1 MHAAPSPADSVVP
14 VPAVPTTPQETG
26 NAWWRVIALALAA
39 FIFNTTEFVPVG
51 LLTDI
56 AASFGMQTAR
66 TGLMITIYAWV
77 VTLASLPVM
86 LLTRD
91 IERKKLLVATF
102 IVFIA
107 SHLLS
112 GVAWNF
118 TVLMISR
125 LGVALAHA
133 VFWSITVSLAVR
145 IAPVGKRA
153 QALSLLS
160 TGSVLA
166 MVIGVPMGRVLGQH
180 LGWRITFLA
189 IAVLAVLT
197 LIALLR
203 LLPKLPSQHA
213 GSLDMLPRLLRRTAL
228 TRLYVLTAVIVTA
241 HFTAYSYIEPFLQD
255 VIGLHGGTVT
265 MFLLVLGG
273 AGVLGSLVFSRWG
286 GRQPSLLITPAVMV
300 LTLSTLALALAAS
313 TQPTLVALGLVWGMS
328 IMVIGIG
335 LQAKVLEAA
344 PDATDLAMS
353 LFSGIYNIGIGGG
366 ALLGSQVSVHLGMGD
381 IGYVASAIGLVALLW
396 CLLVFRR
403 DICLRARVNRQLQAF
418 GRGLAALRA

>member
-1 MHAAPSPADSVVP
+1 MHAAPSSADPVAP
-14 VPAVPTTPQETG
+14 VPTLPSTPQDTG
-26 NAWWRVIALALAA
+26 NAWWRVIVLALAA

-51 LLTDI
+51 LLSDI

-91 IERKKLLVATF
+91 IERKKLLAGTF
-102 IVFIA
+102 ILFIA

-145 IAPVGKRA
+145 IAPAGKRA

-166 MVIGVPMGRVLGQH
+166 MVVGVPMGRVLGQH

-197 LIALLR
+197 LFALLR

-213 GSLDMLPRLLRRTAL
+213 GSLEMLPRLLRRTAL

-255 VIGLHGGTVT
+255 VIGLSGGTVT

-300 LTLSTLALALAAS
+300 LTLSTLALVLAAG

-366 ALLGSQVSVHLGMGD
+366 ALLGSQVSIHLGMGD

-403 DICLRARVNRQLQAF
+403 DICLRARFNRQVQAF
-418 GRGLAALRA
+418 GRGLASLRT